1 MNPPEPTN
9 AWDMANRLKEPRS
22 ESRVRW
28 IRSCV
33 YTPPCKKKN
42 GLPVETGFSVL

>member
-33 YTPPCKKKN
+33 YTPPCKKKRVA
-42 GLPVETGFSVL
+42 GRDRIQCVV